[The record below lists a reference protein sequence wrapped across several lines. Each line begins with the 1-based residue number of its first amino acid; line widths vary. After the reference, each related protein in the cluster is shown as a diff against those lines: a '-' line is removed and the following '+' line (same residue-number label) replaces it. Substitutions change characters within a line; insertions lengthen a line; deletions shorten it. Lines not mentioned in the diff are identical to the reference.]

1 MIRKFVY
8 LLGARGFREV
18 FQTAFL
24 IYLARQSTETYGQFI
39 FATGLGGILLVV
51 SEFGLNQYLVPALSR
66 SREGGDRMITR
77 VTLVKGGFFVLGW
90 IGIWGFLR
98 LQHYPLQLVLVVLT
112 IAAGAGL
119 EAVSNT
125 FFVTLQFHGHQKQEG
140 MIKSAAAVAGFG
152 YGLAAAVLGAPP
164 VTISF
169 FKLIDSGTGLLLALM
184 VLARRT
190 AFRPA
195 RPSGAWRLIQP
206 AFVFGLLQFAAILS
220 NRVNIIFLERFGGL
234 ENVAFYGAAW
244 QIADGVAGI
253 FSVLFIQSILYPAF
267 SRMYRKDP
275 EEAARLVRQTMP
287 WLTLL
292 AFPVMFFLSVEGDR
306 LIGLIYGPTYE
317 NAVWIQRVL
326 APVILLSLFQN
337 LGAGLL
343 MGMGFEKRLLI
354 IYLAGLGINV
364 TLCALTIPAAP
375 LKGAVA
381 SILAAKVVVALW
393 VLWCCQRRLAL
404 IPGRA
409 MIELVLA
416 AAAGAAVYFLLGPRT
431 VREVTEVLS
440 VLPIL
445 VLAWT
450 WRRRTRLLTSPET
463 IDS

>member
-1 MIRKFVY
+1 MIRKFLY

-66 SREGGDRMITR
+66 SREGDRMITR

-98 LQHYPLQLVLVVLT
+98 LYHYPPQLVLVVLT

-140 MIKSAAAVAGFG
+140 IIKSAAAVAGFG
-152 YGLAAAVLGAPP
+152 YGLAAAVLGASP
-164 VTISF
+164 VTIAF
-169 FKLIDSGTGLLLALM
+169 FKLIDSGAGLVLALM

-195 RPSGAWRLIQP
+195 RPTGAWRLIQP
-206 AFVFGLLQFAAILS
+206 AFAFALLQFAAILS

-292 AFPVMFFLSVEGDR
+292 AFPMVFFLSAEGDR

-354 IYLAGLGINV
+354 VYLAGLGLNV
-364 TLCALTIPAAP
+364 ALCALTIPAAP
-375 LKGAVA
+375 VKGAVA
-381 SILAAKVVVALW
+381 SILASKVVVALW
-393 VLWCCQRRLAL
+393 VLRCCQRRLGL
-404 IPGRA
+404 IPGRP

-416 AAAGAAVYFLLGPRT
+416 VAAGTAVYFLLGPRT
-431 VREVTEVLS
+431 VREITEVLS

-445 VLAWT
+445 FLAWA
-450 WRRRTRLLTSPET
+450 WRRRSRLVTSPGT